1 MIVEGGFKTRQPTFL
16 TPLFRAFA
24 RAIALLCP
32 SKWISSVMMRSPIF
46 PESPS
51 MPVPLRPSP
60 THLTAGERAL
70 EVTRIL
76 AGAIRRQHASLPE
89 EKDPVGL
96 GFAGPQRV
104 NGTPFS
110 TERVS

>member
-1 MIVEGGFKTRQPTFL
+1 MSILPSPAHL
-16 TPLFRAFA
+16 TP
-24 RAIALLCP
+24 
-32 SKWISSVMMRSPIF
+32 
-46 PESPS
+46 
-51 MPVPLRPSP
+51 
-60 THLTAGERAL
+60 GERAL
-70 EVTRIL
+70 EITQIL

-110 TERVS
+110 IKRVS

>member
-1 MIVEGGFKTRQPTFL
+1 
-16 TPLFRAFA
+16 
-24 RAIALLCP
+24 
-32 SKWISSVMMRSPIF
+32 
-46 PESPS
+46 

-60 THLTAGERAL
+60 THLTPTQRAI
-70 EVTRIL
+70 EITQIL

-110 TERVS
+110 TESVS